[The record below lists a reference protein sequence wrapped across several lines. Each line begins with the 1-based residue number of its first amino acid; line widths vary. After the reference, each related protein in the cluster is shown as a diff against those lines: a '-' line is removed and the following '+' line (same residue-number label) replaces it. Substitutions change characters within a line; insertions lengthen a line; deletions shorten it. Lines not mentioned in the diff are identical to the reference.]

1 MAHIAYIKQD
11 LTNPAYPEL
20 TWSRPEH
27 ISARGKLLIIGGN
40 AHGLTAPL
48 KAYEYAV
55 NAGIGYPRVLLP
67 ASLKQFA
74 GKILEH
80 GEYAPYTPS
89 GSFSKQ
95 ALDTALDNAAWA
107 HTTLIAGDIGR
118 NSETS
123 MMFTSFLRTFKG
135 HVVLVKDAVNAVMDD
150 VPSLAKRENTTFV
163 LLFSQLQ
170 KIIQKLTPDVAL
182 TMSSSAHSIANVLGA
197 ITEEHALSIITSLN
211 GSVYVSSKGKVS
223 ITTTKEQSSMWAV
236 RTASFI
242 SVWLAQQPEKVF
254 EAITTAVYAS
264 AQSDSSSAT

>member
-11 LTNPAYPEL
+11 LTSPVFSEL
-20 TWSRPEH
+20 LWSKPEH

-40 AHGLTAPL
+40 AHGLTAPM

-55 NAGIGYPRVLLP
+55 NAGIGHPRVLLP

-74 GKILEH
+74 GTILEH

-95 ALDTALDNAAWA
+95 ALGTALDNAAWA
-107 HTTLIAGDIGR
+107 DVTLLAGDIGR

-123 MMFTSFLRTFKG
+123 MMFASFMRTFKG
-135 HVVLVKDAVNAVMDD
+135 QAVLVKDNVNAVMDD
-150 VPSLAKRENTTFV
+150 VHTLAKRENTTLV

-170 KIIQKLTPDVAL
+170 KIIQKLAPDVAL
-182 TMSSSAHSIANVLGA
+182 TMASSAQNIADVLSA
-197 ITEEHALSIITSLN
+197 ITHEHPITIVTASN
-211 GSVYVSSKGKVS
+211 GLVYVGSKGKVS
-223 ITTTKEQSSMWAV
+223 ITTTSEPSSLWAL

-254 EAITTAVYAS
+254 EAATTAIYAS
-264 AQSDSSSAT
+264 AQSDNSSSV